1 MKRMNKAIGN
11 YGEKLA
17 CRFLSLNNYA
27 IVDVNFRNRNGEI
40 DIISLNDGVL
50 VFIEVKTR
58 YNIDFGNPMESV
70 DFNKQ
75 KKIKSIARYY
85 IFVNNYYDIN
95 LRFDVC
101 EVFLNYNN
109 DGYKIN
115 HIEDAFR

>member
-1 MKRMNKAIGN
+1 MKKMNKAIGN

-17 CRFLSLNNYA
+17 CKFLSLNNHT
-27 IVDVNFRNRNGEI
+27 IIDVNFRNRNGEL
-40 DIISLNDGVL
+40 DIVSLYEGIL

-70 DFNKQ
+70 NYNKQ
-75 KKIKSIARYY
+75 KKIKFLAKYY
-85 IFVNNYYDIN
+85 IFVNNLNDFN
-95 LRFDVC
+95 VRFDVC
-101 EVFLNYNN
+101 EVLLNYNN

>member
-1 MKRMNKAIGN
+1 MKKMNKTIGN

-17 CRFLSLNNYA
+17 RKFLSLNNHA
-27 IVDVNFRNRNGEI
+27 IIDVNFRNKNGEI
-40 DIISLNDGVL
+40 DIVSINEGIL

-70 DFNKQ
+70 NYLKQ
-75 KKIKSIARYY
+75 KKIKSLAKYY
-85 IFVNNYYDIN
+85 IFMNNYNNIN
-95 LRFDVC
+95 VRFDVC
-101 EVFLNYNN
+101 EVLLNYNN